1 MCFLTVIIQ
10 KTINDKIDNIG
21 CTIAYLAAYHLPLS
35 YDYGFLQFLR
45 GFLLYG

>member
-21 CTIAYLAAYHLPLS
+21 CTIAYLTRLPLS
-35 YDYGFLQFLR
+35 YDLGFLQFLR
-45 GFLLYG
+45 EFLLYG